1 MGGVGVGNPDGEAH
15 RQSPDGRDERVRGPQ
30 RCVNVRERPRHLN
43 IRTPSRHNY
52 GEGSRR
58 PRTRSAAADLVIEIL
73 AASEAA
79 LIDEARELAA
89 DVHRRQH
96 QRQECH
102 RRDEHGPG
110 SAPEPAG

>member
-1 MGGVGVGNPDGEAH
+1 MSS
-15 RQSPDGRDERVRGPQ
+15 QSVA
-30 RCVNVRERPRHLN
+30 
-43 IRTPSRHNY
+43 
-52 GEGSRR
+52 RR
-58 PRTRSAAADLVIEIL
+58 PRTAADLEIEIV